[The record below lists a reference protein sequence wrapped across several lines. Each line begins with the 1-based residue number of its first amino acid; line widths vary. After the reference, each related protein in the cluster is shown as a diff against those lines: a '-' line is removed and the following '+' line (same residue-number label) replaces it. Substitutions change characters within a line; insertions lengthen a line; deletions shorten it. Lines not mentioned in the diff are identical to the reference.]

1 MSLNLCFLGTDIR
14 MKFTFII
21 VISYY
26 VSQFCTW
33 LGGSFVS
40 HGANWGP
47 GIAGKSK
54 MASLIW
60 PEVGTDHE
68 LGAQLEL
75 PARNLGP
82 PPCICPHGCLCFLVA
97 WRWGAS
103 QEVKTEARG
112 TEITQNHLHQILFI
126 LPDVRV
132 RPKDSGRRQTSS
144 TSRRTPHRKAWE
156 IRDSFTAT
164 LEIQCPKN
172 ELPQCSIHWR
182 ASTKLVSFVHSF
194 YI

>member
-1 MSLNLCFLGTDIR
+1 MDSPPIAAKKISFLEHILAICLMLYYLRTTWFKKSYRMSLNLCFLGTDIR

-132 RPKDSGRRQTSS
+132 RPKDSGRR
-144 TSRRTPHRKAWE
+144 PLP
-156 IRDSFTAT
+156 
-164 LEIQCPKN
+164 LEGLLT
-172 ELPQCSIHWR
+172 E
-182 ASTKLVSFVHSF
+182 KLGR
-194 YI
+194 